1 VVAPDNTAAPTRS
14 ARSRAGQ
21 ERHALGWREWL
32 SLPQWGV
39 DFVKAKIDTGAR
51 SSSLHA
57 FDLRT
62 FERDAQEWV
71 KFEIHPWQRSTADM
85 VTADAPVVGWRDVR
99 SSSGS
104 IDRRPV
110 VRTTLVIAGMFFDAD
125 VTLTRRDEMGFR
137 MLIGREAIRRRF
149 VVDPA
154 ISYCGG
160 RPPREIRRRNRGI
173 E

>member
-1 VVAPDNTAAPTRS
+1 
-14 ARSRAGQ
+14 
-21 ERHALGWREWL
+21 
-32 SLPQWGV
+32 
-39 DFVKAKIDTGAR
+39 
-51 SSSLHA
+51 
-57 FDLRT
+57 
-62 FERDAQEWV
+62 
-71 KFEIHPWQRSTADM
+71 
-85 VTADAPVVGWRDVR
+85 VVGWRDVR

-137 MLIGREAIRRRF
+137 MLIGREAIRGRF

-160 RPPREIRRRNRGI
+160 RPPREIRRRNRAIG
-173 E
+173 